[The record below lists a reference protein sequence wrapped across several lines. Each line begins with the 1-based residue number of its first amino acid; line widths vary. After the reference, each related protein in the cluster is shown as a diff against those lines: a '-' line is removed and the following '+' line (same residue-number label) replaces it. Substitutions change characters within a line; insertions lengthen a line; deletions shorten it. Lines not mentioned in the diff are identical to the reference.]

1 MGPGPTRV
9 SLLCY
14 FAGAT
19 FVAFLLALALSWRE
33 TDGGLYYADSYYHQL
48 NSYTTSSLW
57 CSYVILGDTGRWYL
71 VHDSSSHSRLTFSNG
86 CCFHSGSHAKDNR
99 TILAIFP
106 LNLSIPYDQIVN
118 LRAEGK
124 LVSY

>member
-1 MGPGPTRV
+1 MGLGPTRV

-14 FAGAT
+14 FSGAT
-19 FVAFLLALALSWRE
+19 FVAFLLALPLSWRE

-71 VHDSSSHSRLTFSNG
+71 VHDSSTRSRLTFSNG
-86 CCFHSGSHAKDNR
+86 CCFHSGSRASRN
-99 TILAIFP
+99 TIVRFQQFSLGICWP
-106 LNLSIPYDQIVN
+106 LVTRL
-118 LRAEGK
+118 
-124 LVSY
+124 LVYLPRKEN